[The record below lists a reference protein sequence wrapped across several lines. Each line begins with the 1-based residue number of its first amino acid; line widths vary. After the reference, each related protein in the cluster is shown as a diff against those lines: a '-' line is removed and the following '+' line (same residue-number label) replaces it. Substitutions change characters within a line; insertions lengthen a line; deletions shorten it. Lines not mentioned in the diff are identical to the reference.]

1 MALLSS
7 IAFSQTSTVLITDTK
22 DSLVCL
28 PKSVAKEVVKDLI
41 RKDSLE
47 SELVV
52 ITKNK
57 RIMESNLILKD
68 SIITNKDKEISI
80 YKLKGVDL
88 LYEISL
94 KNKQIIEYRDLST
107 KLEKQLNKA
116 KRNKLITESI
126 TIASILTAVLL
137 GVIAL

>member
-1 MALLSS
+1 M
-7 IAFSQTSTVLITDTK
+7 
-22 DSLVCL
+22 